1 MNIEYVVHNV
11 TQGPA
16 RVPATVEGQETTA
29 IVDCV
34 IVELTPTNPR
44 FGAMT
49 LRFIGD
55 ERAAAAEMFPNDK
68 IGTITFS

>member
-1 MNIEYVVHNV
+1 MKIDFSVHNV

-16 RVPATVEGQETTA
+16 RVPAIVEGVETSA

-34 IVELTPTNPR
+34 EVELTPVLPR
-44 FGAMT
+44 HGSVT

-55 ERAAAAEMFPNDK
+55 ERAAAADK
-68 IGTITFS
+68 FTPGAVVTVDVA